1 MKKESETEEKNEKKP
16 EEEGE
21 EDFTVP
27 GLKLVNG
34 KIKIDKE
41 LLFLR

>member
-1 MKKESETEEKNEKKP
+1 MKKESETEKNEKKL